1 LTELADYLFPGQYPL
16 ARNLAHILTN
26 TDCPSSQDQDLREDD
41 DDQSTIELLALIR
54 TNIKRL
60 RDRSILRSGLYLY
73 LIDLIEEDADI
84 AKEDV

>member
-1 LTELADYLFPGQYPL
+1 LTELAGYLFPGQYPL

-26 TDCPSSQDQDLREDD
+26 TDCPSSQDQGLREDD
-41 DDQSTIELLALIR
+41 EHQSAIELLALIR

-60 RDRSILRSGLYLY
+60 RGRSILRSGLYLY
-73 LIDLIEEDADI
+73 LIDLVEEDADI